1 MFRSNFL
8 FLLLCAYTGVVYSAT
23 PQFFL
28 PKSSLVPADLAV
40 IVNDDDPLS
49 IQIAGYYQKRR
60 NIPDENMI
68 HVRFQPGTGSMSRS
82 EFARIKV
89 EVDDKTP
96 KTVQA
101 FALTWASPYR
111 VDCMSITSAFAFGFS
126 EKFCSHQC
134 SPTQPS
140 AYFNS
145 PSTTPFTDLKI
156 RPAMALAG
164 LDFAHVKALID
175 RGVEA
180 DESHPFG
187 TGYLVSTGDKARNV
201 RAIAYPR
208 MVKLFKHQIDIKLI
222 NKDFIKDK
230 NDVLFYFTGL
240 VNVPEL
246 DSLAFIPGAIAD
258 HLTSSGGQLTDS
270 TQMSSLR
277 WLEAGATGSYGTVT
291 EPCNHLDKF
300 PDPGVVIYWYLTG
313 GTLIEAYWKSVKW
326 PGEGIFI
333 GEPLAKPY
341 SGLSFKTTDN
351 ETIVRT
357 QALIPGNYRLLG
369 ASSVVGPYL
378 PEPFLIHV
386 HLGMNSFRFRN
397 LTKEN
402 YMFERVH

>member
-1 MFRSNFL
+1 MFRSAFL
-8 FLLLCAYTGVVYSAT
+8 FLLFCAYAGVAYSAT

-68 HVRFQPGTGSMSRS
+68 HVRFQAGTGMMSRS
-82 EFARIKV
+82 EFARIKT

-96 KTVQA
+96 KSVQA
-101 FALTWASPYR
+101 FALTWVSPYR
-111 VDCMSITSAFAFGFS
+111 VDCMSITSAFAFGFN

-140 AYFNS
+140 TYFNS
-145 PSTTPFTDLKI
+145 TSTAPFTDYKI
-156 RPAMALAG
+156 RPAMSLAG

-175 RGVEA
+175 RGIEA

-187 TGYLVSTGDKARNV
+187 TGYLVSTSDKSRNV
-201 RAIAYPR
+201 RAIAYAR
-208 MVKLFKHQIDIKLI
+208 MVKLFKNQIDLKLI
-222 NKDFIKDK
+222 NQDFIKDK
-230 NDVLFYFTGL
+230 KDVLFYFTGL
-240 VNVPEL
+240 VNVPNL
-246 DSLAFIPGAIAD
+246 DTLSFHPGAIAD

-291 EPCNHLDKF
+291 EPCNHLAKF
-300 PDPGVVIYWYLTG
+300 PDPGVVIYYYLTG
-313 GTLIEAYWKSVKW
+313 STLIEAYWKSVKW
-326 PGEGIFI
+326 PGEGVFI

-341 SGLSFKTTDN
+341 SGLSFKTTN
-351 ETIVRT
+351 GETIVRT
-357 QALIPGNYRLLG
+357 QALLPGTYRLLG
-369 ASSVVGPYL
+369 ANSVVGPYL
-378 PEPFLIHV
+378 PEPFLIRV

-397 LTKEN
+397 LDKAN